1 MNTRLFWPLLLILF
15 GILLLLDNLDLLPG
29 SAWGYVWPLLLIF
42 FGASLLLGRR
52 GQAEVVED
60 ATPLEGARSG
70 RIEFKHGAGELNVRG
85 GAPAEL
91 LYTGGFAGGVDKRL
105 DRQCDNVTATLS
117 ARSADWFQWPGTM
130 FGANGLNWEVRLN
143 ENVPLALSVESGA
156 SATRLE
162 LENSRVTDLKIQTG
176 ASSTVVVL
184 PARAGHVRA
193 SVNAGAASVDITV
206 PAGVAARVRG
216 MMGVGS
222 LDVDQRRFPRRH
234 GTYESPDFETAENKV
249 ELVVEGGVGSVR
261 VR

>member
-1 MNTRLFWPLLLILF
+1 MSNRVFWPLLLILF
-15 GILLLLDNLDLLPG
+15 GILLLLDNLGVLPG
-29 SAWGYVWPLLLIF
+29 SAWGYMWPLVLIF

-52 GQAEVVED
+52 GRAEVVED
-60 ATPLEGARSG
+60 VTPLEGARSA

-91 LYTGGFAGGVDKRL
+91 LYSGGFGGGVDKQL
-105 DRQCDNVTATLS
+105 DRPGDRVNVTLS
-117 ARSADWFQWPGTM
+117 ARTPDWFRWPGPM
-130 FGANGLNWEVRLN
+130 FGADGLNWDVRLN
-143 ENVPLALSVESGA
+143 ESVPLALSIESGA

-162 LENSRVTDLKIQTG
+162 LDHLRVTDLTIKTG

-184 PARAGHVRA
+184 PAHAGHTRA
-193 SVNAGAASVDITV
+193 SVSSGAASVDITV

-222 LDVDQRRFPRRH
+222 LDVDQARFPRRN
-234 GTYESPDFETAENKV
+234 GAYESPEFETAENRV
-249 ELVVEGGVGSVR
+249 ELQVEGGVGSVR